1 MIKNPTHFR
10 TTQIQ
15 RKFPKLEISEITNP
29 QFPGEIEPDLWRRG
43 RYPLFAAVLQ
53 GCLRRWH
60 LHQTVRHCRRQRW
73 HLCQNLS
80 LFQLTHSLWKFER
93 KPELHQVITQ
103 WWLSQQNHD
112 MIIVKPRPK
121 HQIMIIQVIGACK
134 GISIFKS
141 CRERTS
147 AAEVSMSEAGL
158 FSKCVMLV
166 YDKTGL
172 WRRVWWSWWLWQLCK
187 CVMLIYESKR
197 QDFIPAA
204 MVNHQYQDKDQ
215 RYDQRLLALST
226 TLSNVHFP
234 SKTQESCLV
243 KTPKLLKDRFWM
255 PCHSPDRNV
264 WFHEPL
270 PILWRHFDRFC
281 LQQKP
286 E

>member
-1 MIKNPTHFR
+1 
-10 TTQIQ
+10 
-15 RKFPKLEISEITNP
+15 
-29 QFPGEIEPDLWRRG
+29 
-43 RYPLFAAVLQ
+43 
-53 GCLRRWH
+53 
-60 LHQTVRHCRRQRW
+60 
-73 HLCQNLS
+73 
-80 LFQLTHSLWKFER
+80 
-93 KPELHQVITQ
+93 
-103 WWLSQQNHD
+103 
-112 MIIVKPRPK
+112 
-121 HQIMIIQVIGACK
+121 
-134 GISIFKS
+134 
-141 CRERTS
+141 
-147 AAEVSMSEAGL
+147 MSEAGL

-264 WFHEPL
+264 WFHEPS
-270 PILWRHFDRFC
+270 PILWDILIDFASSRSLNNLSAAAAHCSPSVYNCCCCCCCCCNQSKRTSSHGTKNC
-281 LQQKP
+281 CCC
-286 E
+286 